1 MYFSAPWLTKPSD
14 EKCDADVTKCGDCF
28 ASVLLV
34 LLTGLFAD
42 LFSVLTNYGSE
53 LYATGPDSK
62 GAVGVI
68 EAIRQYGQ

>member
-1 MYFSAPWLTKPSD
+1 M
-14 EKCDADVTKCGDCF
+14 
-28 ASVLLV
+28 LLV

-62 GAVGVI
+62 GAVTVSALGVI